1 MFQNNLNSDKIMSDD
16 LMNDAVKGPRL
27 FLTEEDD
34 FTPQKTE
41 FVSEHS
47 SFITDNLKSLS
58 K

>member
-1 MFQNNLNSDKIMSDD
+1 MSDD
-16 LMNDAVKGPRL
+16 LMNDENTVKGPRL

-47 SFITDNLKSLS
+47 SFITDNLMSLS